1 MFRCLGICDVKNCV
15 SAVCNWM
22 SHDVPNTNLCGRVVF
37 SVLGQGVVLDN
48 LFGMEQSIRCCLKY
62 IGIRGL
68 VSRICR
74 KVDGRVRNEK
84 FC

>member
-1 MFRCLGICDVKNCV
+1 MLC
-15 SAVCNWM
+15 AVCNWM

-48 LFGMEQSIRCCLKY
+48 LFGMEQSILCCRKY